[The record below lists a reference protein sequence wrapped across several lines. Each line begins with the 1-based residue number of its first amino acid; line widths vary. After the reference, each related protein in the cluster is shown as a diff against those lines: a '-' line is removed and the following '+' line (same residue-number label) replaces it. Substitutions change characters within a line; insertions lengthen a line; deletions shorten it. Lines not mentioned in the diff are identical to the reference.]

1 MGGGPMGGAPSGAA
15 PSGGGPTSDAAGRC
29 PTGTGVSGTPQS
41 GLLGPLPGGIGGNG
55 GNGRI
60 SPAKSYPQTSQ
71 YCPDLP
77 VPHCGHTA
85 EGGPGAAPAGGP
97 AGAPDGACAPIR
109 IPQISQ
115 KSMRTE

>member
-1 MGGGPMGGAPSGAA
+1 MGGAPTGAA

-29 PTGTGVSGTPQS
+29 PTGTGVSGIPQS
-41 GLLGPLPGGIGGNG
+41 GALWPPPGIGGNG
-55 GNGRI
+55 GSGRI

-71 YCPDLP
+71 YWPDRP

-85 EGGPGAAPAGGP
+85 EGGPGAGPAGGPAGAP